1 MSSTNGNPGVVSRVK
16 ARVSFVTWVPS
27 DAGRINTTDKTGM
40 TVELWVNHPLDERW
54 KREDRGGDQAIRDA
68 ERIMKSKGVEWLG
81 LLGLVIDLDDRE
93 DTIINQPRR
102 AVSDLGIDGGELPSA
117 SKLVGV

>member
-1 MSSTNGNPGVVSRVK
+1 MSNSNSPGVVSRVK

-54 KREDRGGDQAIRDA
+54 KQEDRGGDQAIREA
-68 ERIMKSKGVEWLG
+68 QRIMKAKGVEWLG
-81 LLGLVIDLDDRE
+81 LLGLAIDIDDRE

-102 AVSDLGIDGGELPSA
+102 AVSDLGIENGELSPV